1 MSNYNDNVIRYS
13 EGSSSLYA
21 ADQAVQQLVGGGSV
35 GNEAILTSGAFGAGG
50 GGASSYSV
58 TTSTSYGSGAGGA
71 SYAASSGA
79 GGALYGNSAQYSG
92 GFSSGAV
99 GGALSSVGSA
109 SSGQYLSEIEASI
122 LRSTVPISVNETEE
136 ISVLGERGIWANR
149 LEVANWRGAYPI
161 SQYVINE
168 DSSPEI
174 ITKKTQEQLTYIQEL
189 AIRYLRPPTPPAPG
203 EIVITQEANT
213 ATAPAPPIIL
223 RQAPPRPPTPE
234 PLVLREAPPQPP
246 AQVGRKVI
254 TISGK
259 RLPPP
264 PRKVVIER
272 LAPLPSKPQS
282 VIVERWLPYGQV
294 KRRVI
299 FQRSTGADPVVVKP
313 RNVVGN

>member
-1 MSNYNDNVIRYS
+1 MSNYDDNVTRYS
-13 EGSSSLYA
+13 DGSSSLYA
-21 ADQAVQQLVGGGSV
+21 ADQVVQQIIGGGSV
-35 GNEAILTSGAFGAGG
+35 GNEAILTSGAFGGAGA
-50 GGASSYSV
+50 GATSYSV
-58 TTSTSYGSGAGGA
+58 TTTSYGSGSGAGGA
-71 SYAASSGA
+71 SYVSSSGA
-79 GGALYGNSAQYSG
+79 GGAQYSS

-99 GGALSSVGSA
+99 GGASSALALSSAGSVSA
-109 SSGQYLSEIEASI
+109 GQYLSDIEASI
-122 LRSTVPISVNETEE
+122 LRSTVPINVNETEE
-136 ISVLGERGIWANR
+136 ISVLGQRGIWTNR
-149 LEVANWRGAYPI
+149 LEVANWRGVYPI

-168 DSSPEI
+168 DSNPEI

-213 ATAPAPPIIL
+213 ATPPAPPVIL

-246 AQVGRKVI
+246 TQVGRKVI

-299 FQRSTGADPVVVKP
+299 FQRSTGADPVVVRP